1 MMLMPDATAYPSVGP
16 SSFTTILMAPVPD
29 SSHLGPQAVI
39 ISSKQMQP
47 IVTRFDIMITRLI
60 PEIGLPIGR
69 ILFLQET
76 DHDALSL
83 DQTN

>member
-1 MMLMPDATAYPSVGP
+1 
-16 SSFTTILMAPVPD
+16 VPD